1 MTDQMDTATQQDIDA
16 ARERASAKT
25 DPATGPGPRANPP
38 VEVDSVARGREKL
51 ERVKPY

>member
-1 MTDQMDTATQQDIDA
+1 MTDQTDTAKQDIADA
-16 ARERASAKT
+16 RRRASAKT

-38 VEVDSVARGREKL
+38 VEQDSVERGREKL